1 MTNQDALI
9 PLAKALP
16 EEERGEILK
25 SFKETDL
32 HGHLKALLGNMEP
45 DSLVEITHGSEEHG
59 NDLVRVNSDKFRE
72 LVTGI
77 IVKSGDIGGKTK
89 GRVDEIKSQVGQSLA
104 HPVKL
109 KAIAE
114 RTLSISEVWI
124 MIAGKVTKGAH
135 ARIEKEIKPLSG
147 NITCFGL
154 DWLVKSFTQ
163 YYPQVFYEGRI
174 MDFLKEK
181 ITPLEESV
189 PMFNLRGKNLS
200 ECFVGPTIRMTTIP
214 KEEEDEEFLDVTI
227 EEKKFPFSEFGTIL
241 SPKAKIILFGE
252 PGVGKS
258 VALNKFVLERFQET
272 WTSAINKEL
281 PDKIEIPFL
290 ITAND
295 FFKKIDDFKTLLD
308 QYIHPHT
315 EIFDRLRI
323 TVLIIDGLDEVPSGK
338 RNEVLKKAEAL
349 SKQLNCP
356 LLIST
361 RKTDLVKNPPVGFE
375 TYELLSFNFKQA
387 IELYQKLTIDIV
399 ILTAL
404 RRGLESIRYQIPMTP
419 LSLFLLLK
427 IVESRGEVPA
437 SITELYDQFSDIV
450 LGRYDVERGIMVIF
464 EYLIKKRFLAALA
477 FEEFLEKER
486 LEMPQKEFIDFVKK
500 YAKLY
505 KWDEVLLKKFVLEI
519 ERAGILNLTEKAVS
533 FRHGSFLD
541 YFGAHYIWDNREK
554 FENLEDFIVKIYF
567 DDSWEDVA
575 FFYIGLQRKIDSS
588 LLIKLFEFDEENLRT
603 YVDKFLIGKLLQAGW
618 HSTADTLYEGIQK
631 AIIYAPVIREESAK
645 ILKKNE
651 KTFPKICLDILVML
665 LSDHSLGSRIL
676 FRGEGD
682 VFNNL
687 AKSPSYKNAYMMISL
702 LCAFERF
709 LEKEDL
715 QTSITKILGVLDDL
729 PKENIEEKAGIL
741 TLLMI
746 MSEKNKKLLSTLK
759 RRLRNLFK
767 AHPEMHKR
775 VLGTPKREKFR
786 KKKRR

>member
-16 EEERGEILK
+16 KEEREAILR

-32 HGHLKALLGNMEP
+32 HGHLKELLGRMEP
-45 DSLVEITHGSEEHG
+45 NSLVEITHGPEEHG
-59 NDLVRVNSDKFRE
+59 KDLVMVRKDRFRE
-72 LVTGI
+72 SVVGI
-77 IVKSGDIGGKTK
+77 VVKSGDIRGKTK
-89 GRVDEIKSQVGQSLA
+89 GRIDEIKSQVDQSLT
-104 HPVKL
+104 HPIRL
-109 KAIAE
+109 KAIPD
-114 RTLSISEVWI
+114 RTLSVSETWI
-124 MIAGKVTKGAH
+124 MIAGNLSKSAHERLEREVKAKGEN
-135 ARIEKEIKPLSG
+135 IEIG
-147 NITCFGL
+147 FGL
-154 DWLVKSFTQ
+154 DWLVENFTNF
-163 YYPQVFYEGRI
+163 YPQVFYEGRV

-181 ITPLEESV
+181 IIPLEKSV

-200 ECFVGPTIRMTTIP
+200 ECFVGPTIRMTTVP
-214 KEEEDEEFLDVTI
+214 KEDEDEEFLDVTI

-241 SPKAKIILFGE
+241 IPKAKIILFGE

-281 PDKIEIPFL
+281 PDKIKIPFL

-308 QYIHPHT
+308 RYIHPHT

-375 TYELLSFNFKQA
+375 TYELLSFDFKQA

-477 FEEFLEKER
+477 FEEFLEKGR
-486 LEMPQKEFIDFVKK
+486 LEMPQKEFINFVKK

-505 KWDEVLLKKFVLEI
+505 KWDEVLLKKFVFEI

-567 DDSWEDVA
+567 DDS
-575 FFYIGLQRKIDSS
+575 
-588 LLIKLFEFDEENLRT
+588 
-603 YVDKFLIGKLLQAGW
+603 
-618 HSTADTLYEGIQK
+618 
-631 AIIYAPVIREESAK
+631 
-645 ILKKNE
+645 
-651 KTFPKICLDILVML
+651 
-665 LSDHSLGSRIL
+665 
-676 FRGEGD
+676 
-682 VFNNL
+682 
-687 AKSPSYKNAYMMISL
+687 
-702 LCAFERF
+702 
-709 LEKEDL
+709 
-715 QTSITKILGVLDDL
+715 
-729 PKENIEEKAGIL
+729 
-741 TLLMI
+741 
-746 MSEKNKKLLSTLK
+746 
-759 RRLRNLFK
+759 
-767 AHPEMHKR
+767 
-775 VLGTPKREKFR
+775 
-786 KKKRR
+786 